1 MTNEEVRQ
9 SIADSGYI
17 DDSKLNGALT
27 GDKNIPNLNYSDK
40 ALAIKNLA
48 TAQSLLPGQALPT
61 LDDDLNI
68 DTTEQHPQ
76 PVEPDTEEEN
86 TNE

>member
-1 MTNEEVRQ
+1 
-9 SIADSGYI
+9 
-17 DDSKLNGALT
+17 LT

-48 TAQSLLPGQALPT
+48 TAQAALPGQPLPT

-68 DTTEQHPQ
+68 DTTETKPE
-76 PVEPDTEEEN
+76 PVNPDIEEEN